1 MDWLISIDIKVG
13 VRGGDVKW
21 GYMRALKMCK
31 DPPAWGYTKTNLKN
45 DDKKMN
51 KDGVSSNTCYKP
63 LK

>member
-1 MDWLISIDIKVG
+1 MDWLISVDIKVG

-21 GYMRALKMCK
+21 GYMRAPKMCK

-51 KDGVSSNTCYKP
+51 KRWR
-63 LK
+63 